1 MNGGIAIAGNY
12 YQPFSVRVPE
22 ELLDKIKRLAG
33 MNKRSAN
40 KQVEFILEKYVEE
53 WEGENGPILP
63 PEP

>member
-1 MNGGIAIAGNY
+1 MAGNY

-63 PEP
+63 PAP

>member
-1 MNGGIAIAGNY
+1 MAGNY
-12 YQPFSVRVPE
+12 YQPFSVPVPE

-63 PEP
+63 PES